1 MGQRLE
7 VRVDRIG
14 EWDAVVAIGEVDIG
28 TTDVITAAIEEAGRR
43 LVVDLTGATF
53 MDSSG
58 LATLMA
64 AHNARAEE
72 GSLAVVCREGSVRRL
87 LQVSGVDRV
96 IAVIDDLAALPDA

>member
-14 EWDAVVAIGEVDIG
+14 TWDAVYAIGEVDIG
-28 TTDVITAAIEEAGRR
+28 TVDIISAAIENAGQR

-64 AHNARAEE
+64 AHHARTEQ

-87 LQVSGVDRV
+87 FQVSGVDQV
-96 IAVIDDLAALPDA
+96 IPVLDDLAALPDA